1 MITLSL
7 TILELVLTSFHPLQ
21 LSHKEVAMEHS
32 GSLDRFPAG
41 WNDPLELY
49 GEQVQELMSVG
60 CNLETERNTLKEL
73 IEKHGATWV
82 WCNRSRL
89 VPVAKALKDRKS
101 VV

>member
-1 MITLSL
+1 MTTISL
-7 TILELVLTSFHPLQ
+7 TILEPVLTSFHPLQ
-21 LSHKEVAMEHS
+21 PSRKEVAMEHP
-32 GSLDRFPAG
+32 GSLDRFPDG

-89 VPVAKALKDRKS
+89 VPVAKALKDYPRR
-101 VV
+101 